1 MLFFIG
7 KVQPVVGR
15 YWYPK
20 YWFGTEFFLSDLVS
34 VQFHSQDLDFFSL
47 KKTFRNLSKKWTGS
61 VTLFTTLST
70 NTIFKFI
77 LHFTITTNS
86 LYYPL
91 VFVVIYYKLCLSS
104 SVATERLLDVM
115 SGRYASRRHELF
127 MNKKEREQCSGLRTS
142 NLHQLSNPGFLGGG
156 GEKDSAVLRQ
166 LMEFFKV
173 LIFHCL
179 G

>member
-1 MLFFIG
+1 MDRIRQKLVLPLLLIHG
-7 KVQPVVGR
+7 ITVV
-15 YWYPK
+15 
-20 YWFGTEFFLSDLVS
+20 FL
-34 VQFHSQDLDFFSL
+34 
-47 KKTFRNLSKKWTGS
+47 
-61 VTLFTTLST
+61 
-70 NTIFKFI
+70 
-77 LHFTITTNS
+77 
-86 LYYPL
+86 
-91 VFVVIYYKLCLSS
+91 VIYFKLCVSS

-173 LIFHCL
+173 PVIVFLCL
-179 G
+179 R